1 MKYNYTLTIET
12 KSGKKITRNPE
23 VEFTHNDDDYGNGFY
38 MIVENCGFDSLNYF
52 DVRYDGRLNPKKLN
66 EYFPIFARDIWSGK
80 NGSAKLIDIKE
91 V

>member
-1 MKYNYTLTIET
+1 
-12 KSGKKITRNPE
+12 
-23 VEFTHNDDDYGNGFY
+23 